1 MKLPYIEAGEIVTTH
16 GVRGEVKVLS
26 WLDSP
31 EMLCEF
37 DRCRISGREYVM
49 DSVRVQ
55 KTCNLVKLRG
65 VDTME
70 DAQKLRGKTM
80 ELYREDISDELIFAS
95 ELVDVEVYADG
106 ACIGKIKEV
115 LDYPGNSVYVVQGER
130 EYLIPAVKEFIL
142 STDLERNQMQ
152 VKLLRFLQE
161 KTFSRVG
168 SNRELHA
175 DVRFIAA
182 TSRNLEELMAAN
194 KFREDLYY
202 RLNIFPIVMPDLSKR
217 KGDVMLLAEHFL
229 SKFNLKYG
237 KDIKRLSTPAI
248 NMLMAYH
255 WPGNVRELENCMERA
270 VITAQDDCI
279 YGYNLPASLQMPSH
293 DVPYSRDGEA
303 PADLPTMVD
312 SFERELIVAALKRSP
327 GNMSAAAR
335 ELGISPRVLHY
346 KMHRLGLQKS

>member
-16 GVRGEVKVLS
+16 GVRGEIKVLS

-80 ELYREDISDELIFAS
+80 ELYREDISDELIFAA

-106 ACIGKIKEV
+106 ARIGKIKEV

-152 VKLLRFLQE
+152 VKLL
-161 KTFSRVG
+161 KG
-168 SNRELHA
+168 
-175 DVRFIAA
+175 
-182 TSRNLEELMAAN
+182 MASD
-194 KFREDLYY
+194 ED
-202 RLNIFPIVMPDLSKR
+202 
-217 KGDVMLLAEHFL
+217 
-229 SKFNLKYG
+229 
-237 KDIKRLSTPAI
+237 
-248 NMLMAYH
+248 
-255 WPGNVRELENCMERA
+255 
-270 VITAQDDCI
+270 
-279 YGYNLPASLQMPSH
+279 
-293 DVPYSRDGEA
+293 
-303 PADLPTMVD
+303 
-312 SFERELIVAALKRSP
+312 
-327 GNMSAAAR
+327 
-335 ELGISPRVLHY
+335 
-346 KMHRLGLQKS
+346 